1 MAGAIQ
7 RSSRRGR
14 GRRGSRLNA
23 DINIAPLVDVMLVLL
38 LIFMMTAK
46 DLLSG
51 VDVQLPKTDATTL
64 PVTKDPLMITVQRDG
79 EVFINDDT
87 VTLDDLV
94 NKLSAIAGNGFDE
107 RIYLRG
113 DAETRHE
120 DIMLVMSR
128 INGAGYT
135 NIGLVTEPIGE
146 Q

>member
-1 MAGAIQ
+1 MAGVI
-7 RSSRRGR
+7 RNPSRRRGTR
-14 GRRGSRLNA
+14 GRRLNSQ
-23 DINIAPLVDVMLVLL
+23 INIAPLVDVMLVLL

-64 PVTKDPLMITVQRDG
+64 PVNKDPLMVTVQLDG
-79 EVFINDDT
+79 AVFLNDNA

-94 NKLSAIAGNGFDE
+94 DKLTAIAGDGFDE

-113 DAETRHE
+113 DAATRHE
-120 DIMLVMSR
+120 DIMKVMSR

-135 NIGLVTEPIGE
+135 NIGLVTEPIGGN
-146 Q
+146 

>member
-1 MAGAIQ
+1 VGV
-7 RSSRRGR
+7 SLNNGSRRR
-14 GRRGSRLNA
+14 GRRGRRLNSE
-23 DINIAPLVDVMLVLL
+23 INIAPLVDVMLVLL

-46 DLLSG
+46 DLMSG

-64 PVTKDPLMITVQRDG
+64 PVNKDPLMVTVQQNG
-79 EVFINDDT
+79 GVFLNET
-87 VTLDDLV
+87 PVSLENLV
-94 NKLSAIAGNGFDE
+94 DKLTAIAGNGFDE

-146 Q
+146 E

>member
-1 MAGAIQ
+1 MAMSMNKS
-7 RSSRRGR
+7 RRRGR
-14 GRRGSRLNA
+14 RSGKVNSE
-23 DINIAPLVDVMLVLL
+23 INIAPLVDVMLVLL

-64 PVTKDPLMITVQRDG
+64 PVNKDPLMVTVQRDG
-79 EVFINDDT
+79 GVFLLDDA

-94 NKLSAIAGNGFDE
+94 DKLAAIAGDGFDE

-128 INGAGYT
+128 INGAGFT
-135 NIGLVTEPIGE
+135 NIGLVTEPVRTE
-146 Q
+146 

>member
-1 MAGAIQ
+1 MGVSINNG
-7 RSSRRGR
+7 SRRR
-14 GRRGSRLNA
+14 GRRGRRLNSE
-23 DINIAPLVDVMLVLL
+23 INIAPLVDVMLVLL

-46 DLLSG
+46 DLMSG

-64 PVTKDPLMITVQRDG
+64 PVNKDPLMVTVQQNG
-79 EVFINDDT
+79 GVFLNET
-87 VTLDDLV
+87 PVSLENLV
-94 NKLSAIAGNGFDE
+94 DKLTAIAGNGFDE

-146 Q
+146 E

>member
-1 MAGAIQ
+1 MAGMLQ
-7 RSSRRGR
+7 TSTRKRSRRGR
-14 GRRGSRLNA
+14 RLNSE
-23 DINIAPLVDVMLVLL
+23 INIAPLVDVMLVLL
-38 LIFMMTAK
+38 LIFMMTATG
-46 DLLSG
+46 LLAG
-51 VDVQLPKTDATTL
+51 VDVQLPKTDAATL
-64 PVTKDPLMITVQRDG
+64 PVNKDPLMITVQQDG
-79 EVFINDDT
+79 GVFLGDDG

-94 NKLSAIAGNGFDE
+94 EKLSAISSDGFDE

>member
-1 MAGAIQ
+1 MAM
-7 RSSRRGR
+7 SMNKSRRR
-14 GRRGSRLNA
+14 GRRGGKVNA
-23 DINIAPLVDVMLVLL
+23 EINIAPLVDVMLVLL

-64 PVTKDPLMITVQRDG
+64 PVNKDPLMVTVQRNG
-79 EVFINDDT
+79 EVFLSDDA

-94 NKLSAIAGNGFDE
+94 SKLTAIAGNGFDE

-113 DAETRHE
+113 DADTRHE

-135 NIGLVTEPIGE
+135 NIGLVTEPVRNE
-146 Q
+146 

>member
-1 MAGAIQ
+1 MQ
-7 RSSRRGR
+7 KSSRRG
-14 GRRGSRLNA
+14 GRRSRRLNSE
-23 DINIAPLVDVMLVLL
+23 INIAPLVDVMLVLL

-64 PVTKDPLMITVQRDG
+64 PVNKDPLMITVQRDG
-79 EVFINDDT
+79 EVFLKDDA
-87 VTLDDLV
+87 VTLDALV
-94 NKLSAIAGNGFDE
+94 DKLSAIAGNGFDE

-146 Q
+146 K